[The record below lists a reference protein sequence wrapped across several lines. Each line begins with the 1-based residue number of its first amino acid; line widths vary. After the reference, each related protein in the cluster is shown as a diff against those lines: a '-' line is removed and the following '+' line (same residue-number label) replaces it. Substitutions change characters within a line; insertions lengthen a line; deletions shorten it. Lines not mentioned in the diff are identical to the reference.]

1 MYYVACYYKYID
13 FTNNTIEVYNTIQRT
28 FVFDDSMKKKLK
40 TLGIE
45 PIKFHWLR
53 KTYATRLF
61 ENGVPPKTVQTL
73 LGHADIQ
80 TTLNIYTEVMD
91 TEKQKAVDTL
101 NNIFNF

>member
-1 MYYVACYYKYID
+1 MLY
-13 FTNNTIEVYNTIQRT
+13 
-28 FVFDDSMKKKLK
+28 
-40 TLGIE
+40 
-45 PIKFHWLR
+45 
-53 KTYATRLF
+53 
-61 ENGVPPKTVQTL
+61 TL